1 MKISKNP
8 SPQTMRLVAAAIIA
22 LSLAACSKEA
32 DDDARSPGKKLDDGI
47 AKMEQQSDALK
58 ADMQRGAADAALAAS
73 AAAQSA
79 RQAANDMRE
88 QVGSDLTDVGISTT
102 VKARLAA
109 DSAIGQPSSIK
120 VDATQGRVVLRGTVA
135 TAGAVARAR
144 EIALGVKGVAAVD
157 NQLTVTN

>member
-1 MKISKNP
+1 METSKNP

-22 LSLAACSKEA
+22 LSLAACGKEA
-32 DDDARSPGKKLDDGI
+32 DDARSPGKKLDDGI
-47 AKMEQQSDALK
+47 AKVAQQSEALK
-58 ADMQRGAADAALAAS
+58 ADVQRGATDAAQAAS
-73 AAAQSA
+73 AAVQDVK
-79 RQAANDMRE
+79 QAANEMRE
-88 QVGSDLTDVGISTT
+88 QVGTELTDAGISTT

>member
-1 MKISKNP
+1 MKTSKNP

-32 DDDARSPGKKLDDGI
+32 DDTRSPGKKLDDGI

-58 ADMQRGAADAALAAS
+58 ADVQRGANDAALAAS

-120 VDATQGRVVLRGTVA
+120 VEATQGRVVLRGTVA
-135 TAGAVARAR
+135 TAAAVARAR
-144 EIALGVKGVAAVD
+144 EIALGVQGVVAVD